1 MRIPD
6 SFTQRN
12 YLRSLNRT
20 KSSLAEIQYQIATQ
34 SKVNKPSDNP
44 LSNSRIM
51 RLQNQ
56 LKSLN
61 TYRTNI
67 SYGKSMLDSTIT
79 SLDGMQSEMVNVVE
93 ELTKLNSPIVDNS
106 LESFATFIDG
116 SIKILVDLANTDF
129 NGQYSFGGAENGSKP
144 FTYDEANDRVVVN
157 VDHIG
162 GDKEVRIS
170 RGIKQKFNISGK
182 ELFQSVSQQTGNLD
196 SNSAIGDEQTTSSKI
211 YDAKGNEYTLNMT
224 YTKTDDNTYD
234 LNYTIVDSNSN
245 TIKDET
251 VTDIKFNEENG
262 KFESL
267 GDDTFGEIHVEMP
280 NNKIDFVID
289 ITKVKEKDAP
299 SNLNSSLSQKAD
311 IFNILIAIK
320 NDLREGKKP
329 TAEQIQM
336 VNDFN
341 QRLLDKISK
350 AGGIY
355 NKLTSTE
362 TILNNR
368 ELEVTELLSAEKDVD
383 VAKALIDLETK
394 QYTLDL
400 TYKISSMILPKSLM
414 DYL

>member
-56 LKSLN
+56 LKTIN

-67 SYGKSMLDSTIT
+67 SYGKSMIDNTIT
-79 SLDGMQSEMVNVVE
+79 SLDSMQTEIQNVIV
-93 ELTKLNSPIVDNS
+93 ELTKLNSPVVDNT
-106 LESFATFIDG
+106 LESFASSIDG
-116 SIKILVDLANTDF
+116 SIKVLVDLANTDF
-129 NGQYSFGGAENGSKP
+129 NGQYSFGGSESGTKP
-144 FTYDEANDRVVVN
+144 FSYDEANGRVVVN
-157 VDHIG
+157 SDHIG

-182 ELFQSVSQQTGNLD
+182 EIFQSVSEQSGNLN
-196 SNSAIGDEQTTSSKI
+196 SNSNVGDAQTTSSKI

-224 YTKTDDNTYD
+224 YTKTADNTYD
-234 LNYTIVDSNSN
+234 LNYTVVDADSN

-251 VTDIKFNEENG
+251 VSDVKFNSETG
-262 KFESL
+262 KFETIGS
-267 GDDTFGEIHVEMP
+267 DTFGEIHVEVP

-289 ITKVKEKDAP
+289 ISKVKEEDSATNLK
-299 SNLNSSLSQKAD
+299 SNLSQKAD
-311 IFNILIAIK
+311 IFNTLIAIRDGLK
-320 NDLREGKKP
+320 EGKKP
-329 TAEQIQM
+329 TAEQIKM

-341 QRLLDKISK
+341 QHVLDKLSK
-350 AGGIY
+350 AGGIS
-355 NKLTSTE
+355 NKLDSTE
-362 TILNNR
+362 AVLENR
-368 ELEVTELLSAEKDVD
+368 ELEVTDLLSAEKDVD
-383 VAKALIDLETK
+383 MGKALIDLQTK

>member
-56 LKSLN
+56 LKTIN

-67 SYGKSMLDSTIT
+67 SYGKSMVDNTIT
-79 SLDGMQSEMVNVVE
+79 SLDSMQTEVQNVIV
-93 ELTKLNSPIVDNS
+93 ELTKLNSPVVDNT
-106 LESFATFIDG
+106 LESFASYIDG

-129 NGQYSFGGAENGSKP
+129 NGQYSFGGAENGTKP
-144 FTYDEANDRVVVN
+144 FTYDEGNGKVAVN
-157 VDHIG
+157 ADHIG

-182 ELFQSVSQQTGNLD
+182 ELFQSVSNQSGNLN
-196 SNSAIGDEQTTSSKI
+196 SNTNVGDAQTTSSKV
-211 YDAKGNEYTLNMT
+211 YDAEGNEYTLNMT
-224 YTKTDDNTYD
+224 YTKTADNTYD
-234 LNYTIVDSNSN
+234 LNYKVVDAGSN

-251 VTDIKFNEENG
+251 VSDVKFNSETG
-262 KFESL
+262 KFETV
-267 GDDTFGEIHVEMP
+267 GTDTFGEIHVEIP

-289 ITKVKEKDAP
+289 ITKIKEDDAATNLK
-299 SNLNSSLSQKAD
+299 SNLSQKAD
-311 IFNILIAIK
+311 IFSVLIAIK
-320 NDLREGKKP
+320 DGLKEGKKP
-329 TAEQIQM
+329 TADQIKM

-341 QRLLDKISK
+341 QHVLDKLSK
-350 AGGIY
+350 AGGIS
-355 NKLTSTE
+355 NKLDSTE
-362 TILNNR
+362 AVLNNR
-368 ELEVTELLSAEKDVD
+368 QLEVTDLLSAEKDVD

>member
-1 MRIPD
+1 
-6 SFTQRN
+6 
-12 YLRSLNRT
+12 
-20 KSSLAEIQYQIATQ
+20 LAEIQYQIATQ

-51 RLQNQ
+51 RLQSQ
-56 LKSLN
+56 LKNIN

-67 SYGKSMLDSTIT
+67 SYGKSMLDNTIT
-79 SLDGMQSEMVNVVE
+79 SLDSMQSEILNVMD
-93 ELTKLNSPIVDNS
+93 ELTKLNSPIVDNT
-106 LESFATFIDG
+106 LESFASYIDG

-144 FTYDEANDRVVVN
+144 FTYDEANGKVVVN
-157 VDHIG
+157 SDHIG

-182 ELFQSVSQQTGNLD
+182 ELFQSVSKQLGNLN
-196 SNSAIGDEQTTSSKI
+196 SNSAVGDAQTTSSKV
-211 YDAKGNEYTLNMT
+211 YDAEGNEYTLNMT
-224 YTKTDDNTYD
+224 YTKTADNKYN
-234 LNYTIVDSNSN
+234 LNYTVVDSDSN

-251 VTDIKFNEENG
+251 ISDVKFNPETG
-262 KFESL
+262 KFEAI
-267 GDDTFGEIHVEMP
+267 GNDTFGEIHVEIP

-289 ITKVKEKDAP
+289 ISKVKEKDSAT
-299 SNLNSSLSQKAD
+299 NLNSSLSQKAD
-311 IFNILIAIK
+311 IFNTLIAIRDGL
-320 NDLREGKKP
+320 NEGKKP
-329 TAEQIQM
+329 TAEQIKM

-341 QRLLDKISK
+341 QHVLNMLSK
-350 AGGIY
+350 AGGIS
-355 NKLTSTE
+355 NKLDSTE
-362 TILNNR
+362 QVLRNR

>member
-51 RLQNQ
+51 RLQSQ
-56 LKSLN
+56 LQSLN

-67 SYGKSMLDSTIT
+67 NYGQSMVDNTIT
-79 SLDGMQSEMVNVVE
+79 SLESMQNEIQNVSVE
-93 ELTKLNSPIVDNS
+93 ITKLNSPIVDNT
-106 LESFATFIDG
+106 LESFAASIDG
-116 SIKILVDLANTDF
+116 SIKILLDLANTDF
-129 NGQYSFGGAENGSKP
+129 NGQYSFGGAENGTKP
-144 FTYDEANDRVVVN
+144 FSYDEANGKVVVN
-157 VDHIG
+157 AKHIG
-162 GDKEVRIS
+162 GNKKVRIS
-170 RGIKQKFNISGK
+170 SGIKQKFNISGK
-182 ELFQSVSQQTGNLD
+182 QLFQSVSKQTGNLD
-196 SNSAIGDEQTTSSKI
+196 SSSAVGDEQTTSTKI

-224 YTKTDDNTYD
+224 YTKTADNTYD
-234 LNYTIVDSNSN
+234 LNYKIIDADSN

-251 VTDIKFNEENG
+251 VTNVKFNSETGE
-262 KFESL
+262 FESI
-267 GDDTFGEIHVEMP
+267 GNDTFGEIHIEIPANRIDFIIDIQKVREKDSATNL
-280 NNKIDFVID
+280 NNK
-289 ITKVKEKDAP
+289 
-299 SNLNSSLSQKAD
+299 LSQKAD
-311 IFNILIAIK
+311 IFNTLIAIRDGL
-320 NDLREGKKP
+320 NEGKKP
-329 TAEQIQM
+329 TAEQVKM

-341 QRLLDKISK
+341 QHLLNELSK
-350 AGGIY
+350 AGEIA
-355 NKLTSTE
+355 NKLDSTE
-362 TILNNR
+362 EVLNNR
-368 ELEVTELLSAEKDVD
+368 ELEITELLSAEKDVD

>member
-56 LKSLN
+56 LKSIQ
-61 TYRTNI
+61 TYKTNI
-67 SYGKSMLDSTIT
+67 SYGKSMLDNAIT
-79 SLDGMQSEMVNVVE
+79 SMDSMQTEIENTME
-93 ELTKLNSPIVDNS
+93 ELTKLNSPVVDNS

-116 SIKILVDLANTDF
+116 TIKNLVELANTDF

-144 FTYDEANDRVVVN
+144 FSYDEASGKVTVN
-157 VDHIG
+157 ANHIG

-170 RGIKQKFNISGK
+170 GGIKQKFNISGK
-182 ELFQSVSQQTGNLD
+182 ELFQSVSAQTGNLS
-196 SNSAIGDEQTTSSKI
+196 SNTAVGDVQTTSSKV
-211 YDAKGNEYTLNMT
+211 YDAKGNEYTLNMN
-224 YTKTDDNTYD
+224 YKKTADNTYE
-234 LNYTIVDSNSN
+234 LNYTVVDSDSN

-251 VTDIKFNEENG
+251 VTDVKFNSDTG
-262 KFESL
+262 KFEAIGS
-267 GDDTFGEIHVEMP
+267 DTFGEIHVEIP

-289 ITKVKEKDAP
+289 ISRINEKDSAT
-299 SNLNSSLSQKAD
+299 NLKSTLSQKAD
-311 IFNILIAIK
+311 IFNTLIAIRDGLK
-320 NDLREGKKP
+320 EGKKP
-329 TAEQIQM
+329 TAEQVQM
-336 VNDFN
+336 VTDFH
-341 QRLLDKISK
+341 QHVLDKLSK
-350 AGGIY
+350 AGGVY
-355 NKLTSTE
+355 NKLESTE
-362 TILNNR
+362 AVLRNR
-368 ELEVTELLSAEKDVD
+368 ETEVMELLSAEKDVD
-383 VAKALIDLETK
+383 VSKALIDLQNN

>member
-56 LKSLN
+56 LKTIN

-67 SYGKSMLDSTIT
+67 SYGKSMIDNTIT
-79 SLDGMQSEMVNVVE
+79 SLDSMQTEIQNVIV
-93 ELTKLNSPIVDNS
+93 ELTKLNSPIVDNT
-106 LESFATFIDG
+106 LESFASSIDG
-116 SIKILVDLANTDF
+116 SIKVLVDLANTDF
-129 NGQYSFGGAENGSKP
+129 NGQYSFGGSESGTKP
-144 FTYDEANDRVVVN
+144 FSYDEANGRVVVN
-157 VDHIG
+157 SDHIG

-182 ELFQSVSQQTGNLD
+182 EIFQSVSEQSGNLN
-196 SNSAIGDEQTTSSKI
+196 SNSNVGDAQTTSSKI

-224 YTKTDDNTYD
+224 YTKTADNTYD
-234 LNYTIVDSNSN
+234 LNYTVVDADSN

-251 VTDIKFNEENG
+251 VSDVKFNSETG
-262 KFESL
+262 QFETIGS
-267 GDDTFGEIHVEMP
+267 DTFGEIHVEVP

-289 ITKVKEKDAP
+289 ISKVKEEDSATNLK
-299 SNLNSSLSQKAD
+299 SNLSQKAD
-311 IFNILIAIK
+311 IFNTLIAIRDGLK
-320 NDLREGKKP
+320 EGKKP
-329 TAEQIQM
+329 TAEQIKM

-341 QRLLDKISK
+341 QHVLDKLSK
-350 AGGIY
+350 AGGIS
-355 NKLTSTE
+355 NKLDSTE
-362 TILNNR
+362 AVLANR
-368 ELEVTELLSAEKDVD
+368 ELEVTDLLSAEKDVD
-383 VAKALIDLETK
+383 MGKALIDLQTK

>member
-51 RLQNQ
+51 RLQSQ
-56 LKSLN
+56 LKNIN

-67 SYGKSMLDSTIT
+67 SYGKSMLDNTIT
-79 SLDGMQSEMVNVVE
+79 SLDSMQSEILNVMD
-93 ELTKLNSPIVDNS
+93 ELTKLNSPIVDNT
-106 LESFATFIDG
+106 LESFASYIDG

-144 FTYDEANDRVVVN
+144 FTYDEANGKVVVN
-157 VDHIG
+157 SDHIG

-182 ELFQSVSQQTGNLD
+182 ELFQSVSKQLGNLN
-196 SNSAIGDEQTTSSKI
+196 SNSAVGDAQTTSSKV
-211 YDAKGNEYTLNMT
+211 YDAEGNEYTLNMT
-224 YTKTDDNTYD
+224 YTKTADNKYN
-234 LNYTIVDSNSN
+234 LNYTVVDSDSN

-251 VTDIKFNEENG
+251 ISDVKFNPETG
-262 KFESL
+262 KFEAI
-267 GDDTFGEIHVEMP
+267 GNDTFGEIHVEIP

-289 ITKVKEKDAP
+289 ISKVKEKDSAT
-299 SNLNSSLSQKAD
+299 NLNSSLSQKAD
-311 IFNILIAIK
+311 IFNTLIAIRDGL
-320 NDLREGKKP
+320 NEGKKP
-329 TAEQIQM
+329 TAEQIKM

-341 QRLLDKISK
+341 QHVLNMLSK
-350 AGGIY
+350 AGGIS
-355 NKLTSTE
+355 NKLDSTE
-362 TILNNR
+362 QVLRNR

>member
-56 LKSLN
+56 LKTIN

-67 SYGKSMLDSTIT
+67 SYGKSMIDNTIT
-79 SLDGMQSEMVNVVE
+79 SLDSMQTEIQNVIV
-93 ELTKLNSPIVDNS
+93 ELTKLNSPIVDNT
-106 LESFATFIDG
+106 LESFASSIDG
-116 SIKILVDLANTDF
+116 SIKVLVDLANTDF
-129 NGQYSFGGAENGSKP
+129 NGQYSFGGSESGTKP
-144 FTYDEANDRVVVN
+144 FSYDEANGRVVVN
-157 VDHIG
+157 SDHIG

-182 ELFQSVSQQTGNLD
+182 EIFQSVSEQSGNLN
-196 SNSAIGDEQTTSSKI
+196 SNSNVGDAQTTSSKI

-224 YTKTDDNTYD
+224 YTKTADNTYD
-234 LNYTIVDSNSN
+234 LNYTVVDADSN

-251 VTDIKFNEENG
+251 VSDVKFNSETG
-262 KFESL
+262 QFETIGS
-267 GDDTFGEIHVEMP
+267 DTFGEIHVEVP

-289 ITKVKEKDAP
+289 ISKVKEEDSATNLK
-299 SNLNSSLSQKAD
+299 SNLSQKAD
-311 IFNILIAIK
+311 IFNTLIAIRDGLK
-320 NDLREGKKP
+320 EGKKP
-329 TAEQIQM
+329 TAEQIKM

-341 QRLLDKISK
+341 QHVLDKLSK
-350 AGGIY
+350 AGGIS
-355 NKLTSTE
+355 NKLDSTE
-362 TILNNR
+362 AVLENR
-368 ELEVTELLSAEKDVD
+368 ELEVTDLLSAEKDVD
-383 VAKALIDLETK
+383 MGKALIDLQTK

>member
-56 LKSLN
+56 LKTIN

-67 SYGKSMLDSTIT
+67 SYGKSMIDNTIT
-79 SLDGMQSEMVNVVE
+79 SLDSMQTEIQNVIV
-93 ELTKLNSPIVDNS
+93 ELTKLNSPIVDNT
-106 LESFATFIDG
+106 LESFASSIDG
-116 SIKILVDLANTDF
+116 SIKVLVDLANTDF
-129 NGQYSFGGAENGSKP
+129 NGQYSFGGSESGTKP
-144 FTYDEANDRVVVN
+144 FSYDEANGRVVVN
-157 VDHIG
+157 SDHIG

-182 ELFQSVSQQTGNLD
+182 EIFQSVSEQSGNLN
-196 SNSAIGDEQTTSSKI
+196 SNSNVGDAQTTSSKI

-224 YTKTDDNTYD
+224 YTKTADNTYD
-234 LNYTIVDSNSN
+234 LNYTVVDADSN

-251 VTDIKFNEENG
+251 VSDVKFNSETG
-262 KFESL
+262 KFETIGS
-267 GDDTFGEIHVEMP
+267 DTFGEIHVEVP

-289 ITKVKEKDAP
+289 ISKVKEEDSATNLK
-299 SNLNSSLSQKAD
+299 SNLSQKAD
-311 IFNILIAIK
+311 IFNTLIAIRDGLK
-320 NDLREGKKP
+320 EGKKP
-329 TAEQIQM
+329 TAEQIKM

-341 QRLLDKISK
+341 QHVLDKLSK
-350 AGGIY
+350 AGGIS
-355 NKLTSTE
+355 NKLDSTE
-362 TILNNR
+362 AVLENR
-368 ELEVTELLSAEKDVD
+368 ELEVTDLLSAEKDVD
-383 VAKALIDLETK
+383 MGKALIDLQTK

>member
-56 LKSLN
+56 LKTIN

-67 SYGKSMLDSTIT
+67 SYGKSMVDNTIT
-79 SLDGMQSEMVNVVE
+79 SLDSMQTEIQNVIV
-93 ELTKLNSPIVDNS
+93 ELTKLNSPVVDNT
-106 LESFATFIDG
+106 LESFASSIDG
-116 SIKILVDLANTDF
+116 SIKVLVDLANTDF
-129 NGQYSFGGAENGSKP
+129 NGQYSFGGFESGTKP
-144 FTYDEANDRVVVN
+144 FSYDEANGRVVVN
-157 VDHIG
+157 SDHIG

-182 ELFQSVSQQTGNLD
+182 EIFQSVSEQSGNLN
-196 SNSAIGDEQTTSSKI
+196 SNSNVGDAQTTSSKI

-234 LNYTIVDSNSN
+234 LNYTVVDADSN

-251 VTDIKFNEENG
+251 VSDVKFNSETG
-262 KFESL
+262 QFETIGS
-267 GDDTFGEIHVEMP
+267 DTFGEIHVEVP

-289 ITKVKEKDAP
+289 ISKVKEEDSATNLK
-299 SNLNSSLSQKAD
+299 SNLSQKAD
-311 IFNILIAIK
+311 IFNTLIAIRDGLK
-320 NDLREGKKP
+320 EGKKP
-329 TAEQIQM
+329 TAEQIKM

-341 QRLLDKISK
+341 QHVLDKLSK
-350 AGGIY
+350 AGGIS
-355 NKLTSTE
+355 NKLDSTE
-362 TILNNR
+362 AVLENR
-368 ELEVTELLSAEKDVD
+368 ELEVTDLLSAEKDVD
-383 VAKALIDLETK
+383 MGKALIDLQTK

>member
-56 LKSLN
+56 LKTIN

-67 SYGKSMLDSTIT
+67 SYGKSMVDNTIT
-79 SLDGMQSEMVNVVE
+79 SLDSMQTEIQNVIV
-93 ELTKLNSPIVDNS
+93 ELTKLNSPVVDNT
-106 LESFATFIDG
+106 LESFASSIDG
-116 SIKILVDLANTDF
+116 SIKILIDLANTDF
-129 NGQYSFGGAENGSKP
+129 NGQYSFGGSESGTKP
-144 FTYDEANDRVVVN
+144 FSYDEANGRVVVN
-157 VDHIG
+157 SDHIG

-182 ELFQSVSQQTGNLD
+182 EIFQSVSEQSGNLN
-196 SNSAIGDEQTTSSKI
+196 SNSNVGDAQTTSSKI

-224 YTKTDDNTYD
+224 YTKTADNTYD
-234 LNYTIVDSNSN
+234 LNYTVVDADSN

-251 VTDIKFNEENG
+251 VSDVKFNSETG
-262 KFESL
+262 QFETIGS
-267 GDDTFGEIHVEMP
+267 DTFGEIHVEVP
-280 NNKIDFVID
+280 NNRIDFVID
-289 ITKVKEKDAP
+289 ISKVKEEDSATNLK
-299 SNLNSSLSQKAD
+299 SNLSQKAD
-311 IFNILIAIK
+311 IFNTLIAIRDGLK
-320 NDLREGKKP
+320 EGKKP
-329 TAEQIQM
+329 TAEQIKM

-341 QRLLDKISK
+341 QHVLDKLSK
-350 AGGIY
+350 AGGIS
-355 NKLTSTE
+355 NKLDSTE
-362 TILNNR
+362 AVLANR
-368 ELEVTELLSAEKDVD
+368 ELEVTDLLSAEKDVD
-383 VAKALIDLETK
+383 MGKALIDLQTK